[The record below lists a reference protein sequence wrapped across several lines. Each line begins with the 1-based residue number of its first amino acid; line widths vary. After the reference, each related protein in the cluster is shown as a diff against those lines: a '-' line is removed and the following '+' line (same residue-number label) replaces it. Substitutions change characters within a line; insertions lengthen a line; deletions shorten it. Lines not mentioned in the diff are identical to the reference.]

1 MLTLLRLS
9 AAQSTKM
16 DCGPR
21 VNACGVLTLE
31 SGLGPGV
38 YGHTEPSVHGLWP
51 EVGSYGTSACIAPS
65 VSTASPT
72 RVYSCYEYVA
82 ALAPD
87 SFALLAPTR
96 AANLSTPPSPP
107 PSSLRAPPL
116 PASFAAVASVGR
128 PRQGSLRLKRTSGG
142 SMACARAPRTQT
154 TTSVRSATSRWLQ
167 QP

>member
-1 MLTLLRLS
+1 MLYSVLLLRAS
-9 AAQSTKM
+9 EAQTTM

-65 VSTASPT
+65 GSTASPT

-82 ALAPD
+82 
-87 SFALLAPTR
+87 LLVHA
-96 AANLSTPPSPP
+96 
-107 PSSLRAPPL
+107 SL
-116 PASFAAVASVGR
+116 
-128 PRQGSLRLKRTSGG
+128 
-142 SMACARAPRTQT
+142 
-154 TTSVRSATSRWLQ
+154 
-167 QP
+167 